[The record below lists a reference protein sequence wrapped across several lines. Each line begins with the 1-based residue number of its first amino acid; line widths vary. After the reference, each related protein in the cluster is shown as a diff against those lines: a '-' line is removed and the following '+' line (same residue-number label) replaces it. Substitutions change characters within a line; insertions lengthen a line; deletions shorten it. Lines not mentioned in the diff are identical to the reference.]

1 MNIAKRMYI
10 DGQAGE
16 MRKVFIFSFI
26 VIGIIIGGPSSFALI
41 NQGTE
46 YTPISS
52 SEITRI
58 PYLYSSY
65 NLTFFEP
72 RYYLGLGII
81 HLPHHEYIDTTL
93 RFVITK
99 TLEKSFLMYQ
109 LYLNEGWRYKAEQT
123 TDEYSDYDVTIL
135 SYNHLIGPD
144 TMVVAG
150 FVHNKQMVIKSQ
162 ATKTVVLGIYHRLT
176 PRTVVAIGVGPNI
189 SRGLSDLRVTAGFQ
203 FSF

>member
-58 PYLYSSY
+58 PCSY